1 MNRLI
6 GSIVNNPAVLLWIAG
21 AALALGLFAGGGVA
35 WKVQGWRLDAAKAEL
50 KTTKAEYATF
60 VRETERLGIE
70 AQAKANKKAK
80 ADKEAKQE
88 ADHAYETRINL
99 LTADNR
105 RMRNARSNSNFV
117 PAATAGTENPYLV
130 CFDRTQLESAIRD
143 LDLGVQGLVDRGD
156 EAAVGLEV
164 ARKWAVK
171 VSPPDK

>member
-6 GSIVNNPAVLLWIAG
+6 SSIVNNPAVLLWIAG
-21 AALALGLFAGGGVA
+21 AALALGLFVGGGVA
-35 WKVQGWRLDAAKAEL
+35 WKVQGWRLGAVKAEL
-50 KTTKAEYATF
+50 KTTKAEYGAF
-60 VRETERLGIE
+60 VGETKRLGIE
-70 AQAKANKKAK
+70 AQAEADKKAK

-88 ADHAYETRINL
+88 ADHAYETRINF
-99 LTADNR
+99 LTADNK
-105 RMRNARSNSNFV
+105 RMRNARANSSFV
-117 PAATAGTENPYLV
+117 PAAAPGADNPYLV
-130 CFDRTQLESAIRD
+130 CFDRTQLESAIRG